1 MSIHRNRIPGPNS
14 YNKYEQ
20 TKHAQPDQSRT
31 KQHPKNHPQQKGKGQ
46 LGHGKQGI
54 PTKTRDP
61 SRNDGEETSKIQSG
75 VQKSNSRRI
84 QGKDR
89 KSNREKQGKTHDG
102 KQNRMGTRKM
112 SKIHGQTHKKPSKH
126 NIQGKSQ
133 NAGSKS
139 QLQKQVPRQSMQD
152 MPPRGGNSRSRTTT
166 MRIER
171 HTKNSKRG
179 NLQGEH
185 RHPEKSCGKDTSNYE
200 STNMR

>member
-1 MSIHRNRIPGPNS
+1 MITVGTRELISFCMGWKIIYFVFVKLSDNLF
-14 YNKYEQ
+14 
-20 TKHAQPDQSRT
+20 TV
-31 KQHPKNHPQQKGKGQ
+31 NH
-46 LGHGKQGI
+46 
-54 PTKTRDP
+54 
-61 SRNDGEETSKIQSG
+61 
-75 VQKSNSRRI
+75 SRRI

-102 KQNRMGTRKM
+102 NKNRMGTRKK

-152 MPPRGGNSRSRTTT
+152 MPPRGRNPRSRTTT
-166 MRIER
+166 MRKER
-171 HTKNSKRG
+171 HTKNNKRG
-179 NLQGEH
+179 NLQWEH